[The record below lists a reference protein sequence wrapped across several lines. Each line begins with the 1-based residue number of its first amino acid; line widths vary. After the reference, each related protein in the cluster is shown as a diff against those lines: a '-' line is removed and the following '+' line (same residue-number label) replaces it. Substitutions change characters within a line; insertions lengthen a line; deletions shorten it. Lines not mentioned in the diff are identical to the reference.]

1 MKNYYE
7 APNKANLAKYDH
19 CIFLAGG
26 ITDCPDWQA
35 PVRARLNEELPPL
48 IVFNPRRE
56 HFDVSKKDKESV
68 KQIVWEHTYL
78 ARANIVMFWFPKES
92 ICPITLLELGKF
104 LMKPDTQLYVG
115 TDPAYSRRL
124 DVEVQTKLERPNVK
138 VWDNLENMITQII
151 EDHKADDSWYGDITD
166 TV

>member
-7 APNKANLAKYDH
+7 APNKAVLNKGDIS
-19 CIFLAGG
+19 IFLAGG
-26 ITDCPDWQA
+26 ISDCPDWQA
-35 PVRARLNEELPPL
+35 PVRERLNEEVPSL

-78 ARANIVMFWFPKES
+78 GRATIVMIWFPKES

-104 LMKPDTQLYVG
+104 LLKPKTKLYVG
-115 TDPAYSRRL
+115 THPDYERRL
-124 DVEVQTKLERPNVK
+124 DVEVQTKLERPEVK
-138 VWDNLENMITQII
+138 VWDNLDSMIGQII
-151 EDHKADDSWYGDITD
+151 EDTNE
-166 TV
+166 